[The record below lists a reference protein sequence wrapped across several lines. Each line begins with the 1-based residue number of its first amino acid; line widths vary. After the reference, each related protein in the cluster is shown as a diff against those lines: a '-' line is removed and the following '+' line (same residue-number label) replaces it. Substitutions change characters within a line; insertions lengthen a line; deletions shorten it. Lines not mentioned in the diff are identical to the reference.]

1 MPTYDI
7 INKKT
12 GEVKEIFCS
21 YSNKEQAL
29 KDEGKDW
36 EYLMSAPNLNMVS
49 DLEGARAKKA
59 GSEWQSVLNKI
70 DKEAG
75 PRSTV
80 FKRDPYQAGKSAKSR
95 K

>member
-21 YSNKEQAL
+21 YSNKEQAI

-36 EYLMSAPNLNMVS
+36 EYIMSAPNLNMVS
-49 DLEGARAKKA
+49 DLDGARSKKA

-70 DKEAG
+70 HKDAG
-75 PRSTV
+75 SQSTV
-80 FKRDPYQAGKSAKSR
+80 FKKDPFSSGKMSK
-95 K
+95 

>member
-7 INKKT
+7 INIKT

-21 YSNKEQAL
+21 YNDKEQAL
-29 KDEGKDW
+29 KQEGKNW
-36 EYLMSAPNLNMVS
+36 QYVMSAPNLNMVT
-49 DLEGARAKKA
+49 DLDGARAKKA

-75 PRSTV
+75 PKSTV
-80 FKRDPYQAGKSAKSR
+80 FKKDPYSSGK
-95 K
+95 